1 MGGDRRVCRQ
11 SREGER
17 IYFKREQLSQSQ
29 IGILLVGGGGGG
41 WKGCCGAR
49 SGRVEYK
56 TFTVTKNHTRVVMTT
71 GRGGHGGYD
80 GESGAGEISEVYID
94 KDGPD
99 EQYWRVKG
107 GML

>member
-1 MGGDRRVCRQ
+1 MGGDRRICRQ
-11 SREGER
+11 SREGE
-17 IYFKREQLSQSQ
+17 ILGFKRRNNSLNQ

-56 TFTVTKNHTRVVMTT
+56 TFTVTKNHTRVVMTV
-71 GRGGHGGYD
+71 GRGGYGGYD
-80 GESGAGEISEVYID
+80 GEYGAGEKSEVYID

-99 EQYWRVKG
+99 EQYWSVKG
-107 GML
+107 GKL